1 MYDFITEKNID
12 PEDKF
17 LLLEKLGQGNYG
29 IVYKVQDKYT
39 NKIYAAKISSLYTN
53 NLESNKK
60 EINVLKQCNSPY
72 IIHYYGSYLKNKT
85 IWIILEYCDAG
96 SVLDLMRISN
106 KNLNEQQI
114 ASIISM
120 VLKGLIFLHEQKKI
134 HRDIKAGNI
143 LLSNNGYAKLGD
155 FGVSAELMHS
165 FSKKVSKIG
174 TPYWMSPEVISQ
186 NRYDSKCDIWSL
198 GITCIEL
205 AEGEPP
211 YSEIRTFLVMK
222 KIINNPPKGL
232 SNPEKWSMEFND
244 FVSKCLTFQPEER
257 PSAKE
262 LISHNFIVKND
273 KGCTYIEKMVR
284 DNIEKIYNF
293 RKVMNSEWEE
303 KNDVRDDNCNVT
315 EKNEFNSRGNEK
327 DSLENVNVQ
336 NDDVNNVEFN
346 SMIIKEN
353 GEENEEEEEFEEN
366 TGTMINKE
374 EINNNYN
381 NNYNNN
387 NYNNDINDNMGSMI
401 INNIDEE

>member
-1 MYDFITEKNID
+1 
-12 PEDKF
+12 
-17 LLLEKLGQGNYG
+17 
-29 IVYKVQDKYT
+29 
-39 NKIYAAKISSLYTN
+39 
-53 NLESNKK
+53 
-60 EINVLKQCNSPY
+60 
-72 IIHYYGSYLKNKT
+72 
-85 IWIILEYCDAG
+85 
-96 SVLDLMRISN
+96 MRISN

-211 YSEIRTFLVMK
+211 YSEVRTFLVMK

-232 SNPEKWSMEFND
+232 SNPEMWSIEFND
-244 FVSKCLTFQPEER
+244 FVSKCLTFQPENR

-273 KGCTYIEKMVR
+273 RGSKFVEKMVR
-284 DNIEKIYNF
+284 DNIDMIYEF
-293 RKVMNSEWEE
+293 RKAMNNEG
-303 KNDVRDDNCNVT
+303 KNDIGDDENNNYNIT
-315 EKNEFNSRGNEK
+315 EKNEFNSGGNEK
-327 DSLENVNVQ
+327 DSLENFNIQ
-336 NDDVNNVEFN
+336 NDEYNNNNEFN

-353 GEENEEEEEFEEN
+353 GEENEEEGEGEGEAEGEEYNGQEEEQN
-366 TGTMINKE
+366 
-374 EINNNYN
+374 
-381 NNYNNN
+381 
-387 NYNNDINDNMGSMI
+387 
-401 INNIDEE
+401 

>member
-244 FVSKCLTFQPEER
+244 FVSKCLTFQPEDR

-346 SMIIKEN
+346 SMIIKEMEKKMKKKKN
-353 GEENEEEEEFEEN
+353 LKKIQER
-366 TGTMINKE
+366 
-374 EINNNYN
+374 
-381 NNYNNN
+381 
-387 NYNNDINDNMGSMI
+387 
-401 INNIDEE
+401 